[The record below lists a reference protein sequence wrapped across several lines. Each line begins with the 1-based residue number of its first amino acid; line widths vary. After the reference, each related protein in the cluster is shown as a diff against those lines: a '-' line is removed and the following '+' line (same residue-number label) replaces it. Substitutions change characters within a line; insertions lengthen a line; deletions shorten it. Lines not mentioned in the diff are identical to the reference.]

1 MSKVNPWRNPGGARR
16 SWPAPFFSPSV
27 GLSSSNPDMGDGEGR
42 DEQGALGFTGLSS
55 EQRCSQTVAHPPSL
69 PTPVSTVYL
78 KGPAVPPT
86 L

>member
-1 MSKVNPWRNPGGARR
+1 MSKVNPWRTPSGRRR

-27 GLSSSNPDMGDGEGR
+27 GLSSSNLDMGGGEGR
-42 DEQGALGFTGLSS
+42 DEQGALDFMGLSA
-55 EQRCSQTVAHPPSL
+55 EQRCSQTAAHLPSL

-78 KGPAVPPT
+78 KGPAVPPE